1 MEGGRK
7 VRWEVD
13 RDGSRRGKREKGERM
28 GEGEPV
34 FFLGG
39 GCGEEE
45 KKECSRRGKMGVF
58 SGGQERRRRILAKTL
73 ALWMAGS

>member
-34 FFLGG
+34 FFFWVGDVGRKRRMSAVVGG
-39 GCGEEE
+39 RWEFSPEDKSDVEE
-45 KKECSRRGKMGVF
+45 S
-58 SGGQERRRRILAKTL
+58 
-73 ALWMAGS
+73 

>member
-13 RDGSRRGKREKGERM
+13 RDGSWRGKREKGERM

-34 FFLGG
+34 FFLVGDVGRKRRKSAVLGG
-39 GCGEEE
+39 RWEFSPEDKSDVEE
-45 KKECSRRGKMGVF
+45 S
-58 SGGQERRRRILAKTL
+58 
-73 ALWMAGS
+73 